1 MAMAAFLR
9 LLQLQPPLL
18 LLLLLI
24 ASAAPRV
31 VSGSESCPSGFASL
45 SSVDGSL
52 SCFSFQRG
60 KAYFYSTHYMST
72 LYIK

>member
-1 MAMAAFLR
+1 MAMVAFLR
-9 LLQLQPPLL
+9 LLQLQPP